1 MFNSLWYYNLIRPR
15 FAPPNS
21 IFAPVW
27 TFLYITI
34 FAALIFYVLRKT
46 DKNKFKGYLFFGIQ
60 LILNLLWSPVFFLA
74 QNIGMALVI
83 VILLDLFILL
93 TIKHFYSVSK
103 VSALILLPYLC
114 WVIFA
119 TYLNFGYYFL
129 N

>member
-60 LILNLLWSPVFFLA
+60 LILNLLWSPVFFLV

-103 VSALILLPYLC
+103 ISALILLPYLC